1 MVALFET
8 GVSALLAT
16 QRALATTGHNISN
29 VNTPGFSRQR
39 VALSTREAQLDEG
52 GFRGRGVQVAGI
64 DRMVDQFATAHLR
77 TAATNEAHARQML
90 GDLRELNNLLG
101 DADSGIMS
109 ALSGV
114 FAGMGDLA
122 GDPSSQAVRGVVID
136 ALAGLVDRFRGLGAR
151 LSDLAVAVNA
161 GIESSVQDLNELA
174 RSLATLNGEITRQ
187 ASLSTA
193 GPPNDLLDRRDELLR
208 QMSEITRVHAVPDAR
223 GAVSVSIGNGQS
235 LVSGTQASPLT
246 TLPNVFDPTR
256 LEVAYVTSG
265 APAAISDL
273 LEGGRLAAHY
283 DFQREAL
290 SPARRELGR
299 IAVALAEALNTQHR
313 MGMDL
318 QGNLGNDLLAL
329 PAPAV
334 LSAAGNTGTVG
345 LTWESGGSGALTADE
360 YRLDFDGSLF
370 HLRNLSRG
378 TVTTLGSAGAGPFVF
393 DGLRLSV
400 TAPPVAGDRWLIA
413 PTLDVAGEIAL
424 RPLRPADLAAAAPV
438 VTARGAFNTGDATIS
453 TGEVLD
459 PGHPQLL
466 AAVQLVFDTPGSFR
480 VNGVGPSIAYTTGG
494 NIDLHGWRVQITG
507 SPRAGDVFSVMSN
520 AGGTGDSRNAVLMAG
535 VERRPILDGGRS
547 TLAESYASVVS
558 RTGSRQRQGEVAHT
572 ALKTV
577 LDRSVARQQ
586 EVSGV
591 NLDEEAA
598 NLLRFQQA
606 YQAAAQI
613 IATADTVF
621 QTLIDAT
628 RR

>member
-1 MVALFET
+1 
-8 GVSALLAT
+8 LA
-16 QRALATTGHNISN
+16 
-29 VNTPGFSRQR
+29 
-39 VALSTREAQLDEG
+39 
-52 GFRGRGVQVAGI
+52 
-64 DRMVDQFATAHLR
+64 
-77 TAATNEAHARQML
+77 
-90 GDLRELNNLLG
+90 
-101 DADSGIMS
+101 
-109 ALSGV
+109 
-114 FAGMGDLA
+114 
-122 GDPSSQAVRGVVID
+122 
-136 ALAGLVDRFRGLGAR
+136 
-151 LSDLAVAVNA
+151 
-161 GIESSVQDLNELA
+161 
-174 RSLATLNGEITRQ
+174 
-187 ASLSTA
+187 
-193 GPPNDLLDRRDELLR
+193 
-208 QMSEITRVHAVPDAR
+208 
-223 GAVSVSIGNGQS
+223 
-235 LVSGTQASPLT
+235 
-246 TLPNVFDPTR
+246 
-256 LEVAYVTSG
+256 
-265 APAAISDL
+265 
-273 LEGGRLAAHY
+273 
-283 DFQREAL
+283 
-290 SPARRELGR
+290 
-299 IAVALAEALNTQHR
+299 
-313 MGMDL
+313 
-318 QGNLGNDLLAL
+318 
-329 PAPAV
+329 APAV
-334 LSAAGNTGTVG
+334 LPAAGNTGTVG
-345 LTWESGGSGALTADE
+345 LAWETGGSGALTADE

-393 DGLRLSV
+393 EGLRLSV
-400 TAPPVAGDRWLIA
+400 TAPPAAGDRWLIA
-413 PTLDVAGEIAL
+413 PTLDVAEEIAL
-424 RPLRPADLAAAAPV
+424 RPLRPADLAAATPV
-438 VTARGAFNTGDATIS
+438 VTARGTLNTGDATIS
-453 TGEVLD
+453 AGEVMD

-507 SPRAGDVFSVMSN
+507 SPRAGDVFSVTSN

-558 RTGSRQRQGEVAHT
+558 RSGSRQRQGEVAHT